1 MTKEERAARKDYRK
15 TFAKTLTAAAK
26 PTRFQTANGGLYD
39 DRDGWFVA
47 VGVLLYPDRTRTR
60 LVAHIKPMA
69 IDPIFWGAMGLGEE
83 WRRPLWKRHLGLAL
97 RDPSFA
103 ECEFEDGNQPEQA
116 AAHILKQAEKWAST
130 TADLSLSDYL
140 DRCRAAENRP
150 FRYFACIATTLVAMG
165 QNEEALA
172 LCRAA
177 SVAGSNGG
185 YRQDRRN
192 FTDRLAEWIERR

>member
-1 MTKEERAARKDYRK
+1 VTKEERAARKDYRK
-15 TFAKTLTAAAK
+15 TFAGALTAAAK
-26 PTRFQTANGGLYD
+26 PTSFQTANGGLYQ
-39 DRDGWFVA
+39 DRNGWFVA
-47 VGVLLYPDRTRTR
+47 VGILLYPDRTRTR

-69 IDPIFWGAMGLGEE
+69 IDPIFWDAMGMGEE

-97 RDPSFA
+97 RDPPLA
-103 ECEFEDGNQPEQA
+103 ESELEDGKQPEQA

-130 TADLSLSDYL
+130 TEALSLGEYL

-165 QNEEALA
+165 RNEDALE

-177 SVAGSNGG
+177 TAAGSNGG

-192 FTDRLAEWIERR
+192 FTDRLTEWIERG